1 MLYKLIA
8 PTPFGSDQETGKSRH
23 VLRYSNRMNATR
35 ARVQWL
41 IPTLR
46 KRSKPWAILCRH
58 PPVPEVAEDS
68 ANPCL
73 VSRVRSMASGRDT
86 AVQSAVWPDLCA
98 PLRQSPAGTVRTT
111 QVLAIVSEP

>member
-8 PTPFGSDQETGKSRH
+8 PAPFGADQETRKSRH

-58 PPVPEVAEDS
+58 RHDPEVEQHS
-68 ANPCL
+68 VNPWL
-73 VSRVRSMASGRDT
+73 VGGTGNVVSGRE
-86 AVQSAVWPDLCA
+86 
-98 PLRQSPAGTVRTT
+98 PAAQRADRL
-111 QVLAIVSEP
+111 VLLGFTRSVNRR

>member
-1 MLYKLIA
+1 VLYKLIA

-58 PPVPEVAEDS
+58 RHDPEVGEHS
-68 ANPCL
+68 LNPCL
-73 VSRVRSMASGRDT
+73 VAGSRNVISGVNPQFREPIGQFCSGSLTRSTPGVRS
-86 AVQSAVWPDLCA
+86 
-98 PLRQSPAGTVRTT
+98 RQGCSR
-111 QVLAIVSEP
+111 